1 MLQNELHFII
11 EKFGK
16 FFVFSKNKTNQKKKN
31 PPKKKNDITQLLYLW

>member
-16 FFVFSKNKTNQKKKN
+16 FFVLSKNKTNQKKKIRQ
-31 PPKKKNDITQLLYLW
+31 KKKNDITQLLYL

>member
-16 FFVFSKNKTNQKKKN
+16 FFVFSKNKTNQKKKIRQ
-31 PPKKKNDITQLLYLW
+31 KKKNDITQLLYL